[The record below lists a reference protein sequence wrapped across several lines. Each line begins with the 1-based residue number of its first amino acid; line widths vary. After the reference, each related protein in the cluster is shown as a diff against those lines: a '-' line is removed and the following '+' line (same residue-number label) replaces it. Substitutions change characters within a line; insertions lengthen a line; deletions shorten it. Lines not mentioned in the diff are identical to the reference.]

1 MALVSALKYGE
12 AGKVEDTHRKAYADA
27 FLSMCDTLVEIQ
39 GDDGAWSSSLTDRE
53 HFPHPD
59 VRAPHSLTAHP
70 PRPCLTRPC
79 GRVQTSATAAFTY
92 ALAYGI
98 NSRLIDAKD
107 RDYYKTFVWKAWDY
121 LSGEAIEADD
131 QLAKPANKLGWCQPP
146 GDTPSAASGYSAE
159 SSDDPWSGST
169 PYNSNSTSDFCVG
182 MFMMAAAEVA
192 QMAAPPH
199 APPPPSPA
207 EPVKKHRPLLA
218 ILIVVV
224 VAAIAVGG
232 GCCWWRKRR
241 ANTSALQAH
250 LDKNINEDGLDAP
263 LNQGA
268 TAASW

>member
-1 MALVSALKYGE
+1 M
-12 AGKVEDTHRKAYADA
+12 
-27 FLSMCDTLVEIQ
+27 
-39 GDDGAWSSSLTDRE
+39 
-53 HFPHPD
+53 
-59 VRAPHSLTAHP
+59 
-70 PRPCLTRPC
+70 
-79 GRVQTSATAAFTY
+79 QTSATAAFTY

-98 NSRLIDAKD
+98 NSRLIDSKD

-121 LSGEAIEADD
+121 LSGEATEADD
-131 QLAKPANKLGWCQPP
+131 QLAKPANKLGWCQGP
-146 GDTPSAASGYSAE
+146 GDSPSAA
-159 SSDDPWSGST
+159 
-169 PYNSNSTSDFCVG
+169 YNSNSTSDFCVG

-199 APPPPSPA
+199 APPPPPPA